1 MNGTPHMTRSAAR
14 EIAVHLIYAVQCTE
28 EDPRTV
34 IETRLDETYYKL
46 LSEENE
52 VYNDLPKQKQRDYI
66 SKVVIGV
73 CEHREEL
80 EAYLAKYSIDWN
92 VSRISRLAKACMELA
107 MFEALYVDDVP
118 MNVAIN
124 EAVKLSQKYEEPE
137 TAAFVNGVLG
147 AFSRERG
154 PEA

>member
-1 MNGTPHMTRSAAR
+1 MTRSAAR

-28 EDPRTV
+28 EDPKTV
-34 IETRLDETYYKL
+34 IETRFDETYYKL

-52 VYNDLPKQKQRDYI
+52 VYNDLPKQKQREYI
-66 SKVVIGV
+66 SSVVLGV
-73 CEHREEL
+73 CERREEL
-80 EAYLAKYSIDWN
+80 EAFLAKYSIGWN

-107 MFEALYVDDVP
+107 MYEALYVDDVP

-137 TAAFVNGVLG
+137 TVAFVNGVLG
-147 AFSRERG
+147 AFSRDRG
-154 PEA
+154 AEA

>member
-1 MNGTPHMTRSAAR
+1 MTRSAAR

-28 EDPRTV
+28 EDPKTV
-34 IETRLDETYYKL
+34 IETRFDETYYKL

-52 VYNDLPKQKQRDYI
+52 VYNDLPKQKQREYI
-66 SKVVIGV
+66 SSVVLGV
-73 CEHREEL
+73 CERREEL
-80 EAYLAKYSIDWN
+80 EAYLAKYSIGWN

-107 MFEALYVDDVP
+107 MYEALYVDDVP

-137 TAAFVNGVLG
+137 TVAFVNGVLG
-147 AFSRERG
+147 AFSRDRG
-154 PEA
+154 AEA